1 MLRKR
6 GIEMF
11 NFGKVNVMIQ
21 QFSAQIFLTL
31 IVMTGVLYFQELCSV
46 WESGAIYIAETVKL
60 LQH

>member
-1 MLRKR
+1 
-6 GIEMF
+6 MF
-11 NFGKVNVMIQ
+11 SFGKVNVMIQ

-31 IVMTGVLYFQELCSV
+31 IAVTGALYFQELCSI